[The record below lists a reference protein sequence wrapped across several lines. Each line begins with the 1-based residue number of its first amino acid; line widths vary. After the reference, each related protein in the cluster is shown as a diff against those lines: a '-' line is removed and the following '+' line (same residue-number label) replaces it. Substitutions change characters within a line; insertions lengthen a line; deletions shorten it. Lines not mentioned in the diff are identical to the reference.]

1 MDPLQREN
9 RLGFGGLSCNVGA
22 SLVAQKVKTLPA
34 CRRPGLNS
42 WVRKI
47 AWRRAWQPTPVF
59 LPGEFH
65 GQRNLTSYSDWGRKE
80 SDTTERPARSLS
92 FMQCWK

>member
-34 CRRPGLNS
+34 MPET
-42 WVRKI
+42 WVEFLGQEDLLEKGMATYSSI
-47 AWRRAWQPTPVF
+47 LAWRISWA
-59 LPGEFH
+59 E
-65 GQRNLTSYSDWGRKE
+65 
-80 SDTTERPARSLS
+80 
-92 FMQCWK
+92 